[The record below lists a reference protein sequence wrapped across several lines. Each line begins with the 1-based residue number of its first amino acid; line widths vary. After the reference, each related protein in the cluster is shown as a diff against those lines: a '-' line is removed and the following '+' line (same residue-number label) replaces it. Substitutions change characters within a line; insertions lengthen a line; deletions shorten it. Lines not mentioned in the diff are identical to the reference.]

1 VSTLIKGTVAAEAS
15 NHPINAAE
23 ELTEQEAYEL
33 AEELKLKLEEQITP
47 STDQESIKKMV
58 AGLGDPRGG
67 LRLTFA
73 QSLGSVGTAAI
84 PILCDALKNHP
95 NVLIRRAS
103 AKTLN
108 IIGSEIA
115 LPNLIEAFRTDDDP
129 VVQGSS
135 AGAMATIGE
144 PAIESLLEILT
155 DRNCSAFQVG
165 LINLA
170 LSFAGS
176 KAPDAFNQAVQS
188 ENTEIRIAAITA
200 LAEQVHSETNDQA
213 KALLIRSL
221 KDDSSEVRA
230 EAATIVG
237 KTLEP
242 EDITNELC
250 QLLKDQNTQ
259 VRKNT
264 ALALMKM
271 DAFESINQL
280 NEAISSEK
288 DDKVKAVLKVAL
300 NQLVTIKQ

>member
-1 VSTLIKGTVAAEAS
+1 MAAEAS

-23 ELTEQEAYEL
+23 QLTEQEAYEL
-33 AEELKLKLEEQITP
+33 AEELKLKLEEQIIP
-47 STDQESIKKMV
+47 SSDQESIKKMV
-58 AGLGDPRGG
+58 AGLGDPRGA

-84 PILCDALKNHP
+84 PILCDSLKNNP

-108 IIGSEIA
+108 IIGSKVA

-144 PAIESLLEILT
+144 PAVESLLEILT
-155 DRNCSAFQVG
+155 DSQCSAFQVG

-176 KAPDAFNQAVQS
+176 KAPNAFSQAAQS
-188 ENTEIRIAAITA
+188 ENPEIRIAALTA
-200 LAEQVHSETNDQA
+200 LAEQVHSGTNDHA
-213 KALLIRSL
+213 KELLIRAL
-221 KDDSSEVRA
+221 NDDASEVRA
-230 EAATIVG
+230 EAATIAG

-242 EDITNELC
+242 EEIIDELC
-250 QLLKDQNTQ
+250 RLLKDENSQ
-259 VRKNT
+259 VRINT
-264 ALALMKM
+264 ALALMKTEALSSITNLQEALSLEHN
-271 DAFESINQL
+271 DQVKPVIEVAINQL
-280 NEAISSEK
+280 KKI
-288 DDKVKAVLKVAL
+288 
-300 NQLVTIKQ
+300 

>member
-1 VSTLIKGTVAAEAS
+1 VAAEAS

-23 ELTEQEAYEL
+23 QLTEQEAYEL
-33 AEELKLKLEEQITP
+33 AEELKLKLAEQIIP
-47 STDQESIKKMV
+47 SSDQDSIKKMV

-84 PILCDALKNHP
+84 PILCDALKNNP

-144 PAIESLLEILT
+144 PAIESLLQILT

-176 KAPDAFNQAVQS
+176 KAPDVFNQAVQS
-188 ENTEIRIAAITA
+188 ENPEIRIAAITA
-200 LAEQVHSETNDQA
+200 LAEQVHSETNNQA
-213 KALLIRSL
+213 KVLLVRAL

-242 EDITNELC
+242 EDIINELY

-271 DAFESINQL
+271 EALESINQL

-288 DDKVKAVLKVAL
+288 DDQVKAVLKVAL
-300 NQLVTIKQ
+300 NQLVTLK

>member
-1 VSTLIKGTVAAEAS
+1 MRTPIKGTVAAEAS
-15 NHPINAAE
+15 NHQINAAE
-23 ELTEQEAYEL
+23 QLTEQEAYEL
-33 AEELKLKLEEQITP
+33 AEDLKLKLAEQIIP
-47 STDQESIKKMV
+47 SSDQDSIKKMV

-84 PILCDALKNHP
+84 PILCDALKNNP

-144 PAIESLLEILT
+144 PAIESLLQILT

-176 KAPDAFNQAVQS
+176 KAPDVFNQAVQS
-188 ENTEIRIAAITA
+188 ENPEIRIAAITA
-200 LAEQVHSETNDQA
+200 LAEQVHSETNNQA
-213 KALLIRSL
+213 KVLLTRAL
-221 KDDSSEVRA
+221 KDNSSEVRA

-242 EDITNELC
+242 EDIINELC

-271 DAFESINQL
+271 EALESINQL
-280 NEAISSEK
+280 NEAISSER
-288 DDKVKAVLKVAL
+288 DDQVKAVLKVAL
-300 NQLVTIKQ
+300 NQLNTLK

>member
-1 VSTLIKGTVAAEAS
+1 MAAEAS

-23 ELTEQEAYEL
+23 QLTEQEAYEL
-33 AEELKLKLEEQITP
+33 AEELKLKLEEQIIP
-47 STDQESIKKMV
+47 SSDQESIKKMV
-58 AGLGDPRGG
+58 AGLGDPRGA

-84 PILCDALKNHP
+84 PILCDSLKNNP

-108 IIGSEIA
+108 IIGSKVA

-144 PAIESLLEILT
+144 PAVESLLEIFT
-155 DRNCSAFQVG
+155 DSQCSAFQVG

-176 KAPDAFNQAVQS
+176 KAPNAFSQAAQS
-188 ENTEIRIAAITA
+188 ENPEIRIAALTA
-200 LAEQVHSETNDQA
+200 LAEQVHSGTNDHA
-213 KALLIRSL
+213 KGLLIRAL
-221 KDDSSEVRA
+221 NDDASEVRA
-230 EAATIVG
+230 EAATIAG

-242 EDITNELC
+242 EEIIDELC
-250 QLLKDQNTQ
+250 RLLKDENSQ
-259 VRKNT
+259 VRINT
-264 ALALMKM
+264 ALALMKTEALSSITNLQEALSLEHN
-271 DAFESINQL
+271 DQVKPVIEVAINQL
-280 NEAISSEK
+280 KKI
-288 DDKVKAVLKVAL
+288 
-300 NQLVTIKQ
+300 

>member
-1 VSTLIKGTVAAEAS
+1 MAAEAS

-23 ELTEQEAYEL
+23 QLTEQEAYEL
-33 AEELKLKLEEQITP
+33 AEELKLKLEEQIIP
-47 STDQESIKKMV
+47 SSDQESIKKMV
-58 AGLGDPRGG
+58 AGLGDPRGA

-84 PILCDALKNHP
+84 PILCDSLKNNP

-108 IIGSEIA
+108 IIGSKVA

-144 PAIESLLEILT
+144 PAVESLLEILT
-155 DRNCSAFQVG
+155 DSQCSAFQVG

-176 KAPDAFNQAVQS
+176 KAPNAFSQAAQS
-188 ENTEIRIAAITA
+188 ENPEIRIAALTA
-200 LAEQVHSETNDQA
+200 LAEQVHSGTNDHA
-213 KALLIRSL
+213 KGLLIRAL
-221 KDDSSEVRA
+221 NDDASEVRA
-230 EAATIVG
+230 EAATIAG

-242 EDITNELC
+242 EEIIDELC
-250 QLLKDQNTQ
+250 RLLKDENSQ
-259 VRKNT
+259 VRINT
-264 ALALMKM
+264 ALALMKTEALSSITNLQEALSLEYN
-271 DAFESINQL
+271 DQVKPVIEVAINQL
-280 NEAISSEK
+280 KKI
-288 DDKVKAVLKVAL
+288 
-300 NQLVTIKQ
+300 

>member
-1 VSTLIKGTVAAEAS
+1 MAAEAS

-23 ELTEQEAYEL
+23 QLTEQEAYEL
-33 AEELKLKLEEQITP
+33 AEELKLKLEEQIIP
-47 STDQESIKKMV
+47 SSDQESIKKMV
-58 AGLGDPRGG
+58 SGLGDPRGA

-84 PILCDALKNHP
+84 PILCDSLKNNP

-108 IIGSEIA
+108 IIGSKVA
-115 LPNLIEAFRTDDDP
+115 LPNLIEAFRTDNDP

-155 DRNCSAFQVG
+155 DNQCSAFQVG

-176 KAPDAFNQAVQS
+176 KAPNAFNQAAQS
-188 ENTEIRIAAITA
+188 NNPEIRIAALTA
-200 LAEQVHSETNDQA
+200 LAEQVHSGTNDHA
-213 KALLIRSL
+213 KELLIRAL
-221 KDDSSEVRA
+221 NDDASEVRA
-230 EAATIVG
+230 EAATIAG

-242 EDITNELC
+242 EEIIDELC
-250 QLLKDQNTQ
+250 RLLKDENSQ
-259 VRKNT
+259 VRINT
-264 ALALMKM
+264 ALALMKTEALPSITNLQEALSLEQN
-271 DAFESINQL
+271 DQVKPVIEVAINQL
-280 NEAISSEK
+280 KKI
-288 DDKVKAVLKVAL
+288 
-300 NQLVTIKQ
+300 

>member
-1 VSTLIKGTVAAEAS
+1 MAAEAS

-23 ELTEQEAYEL
+23 QLTEQEAYEL
-33 AEELKLKLEEQITP
+33 AEELKLKLEEQIIP
-47 STDQESIKKMV
+47 SSDQESIKKMV
-58 AGLGDPRGG
+58 SGLGDPRGA

-84 PILCDALKNHP
+84 PILCDSLKNNP

-108 IIGSEIA
+108 IIGSKVA

-155 DRNCSAFQVG
+155 DNQCSAFQVG

-176 KAPDAFNQAVQS
+176 KAPNAFNQAAQS
-188 ENTEIRIAAITA
+188 NNPEIRIAALTA
-200 LAEQVHSETNDQA
+200 LAEQVHSGTNDHA
-213 KALLIRSL
+213 KELLIRAL
-221 KDDSSEVRA
+221 NDDASEVRA
-230 EAATIVG
+230 EAATIAG

-242 EDITNELC
+242 EEIIDELC
-250 QLLKDQNTQ
+250 RLLKDENSQ
-259 VRKNT
+259 VRINT
-264 ALALMKM
+264 ALALMKTEALSSITNLQEALSLEHN
-271 DAFESINQL
+271 DQVKPVIEVAINQL
-280 NEAISSEK
+280 KKI
-288 DDKVKAVLKVAL
+288 
-300 NQLVTIKQ
+300 